1 MQYRA
6 VFTTCAMLCMASTC
20 ITSASELP
28 ENGMIVTVWE
38 SDDELPNND
47 IHTLVHDHQGF
58 LWAGTASGLVRF
70 DGRTFR
76 HPTGTDLGFFQAATT
91 YSATA
96 TDPGTIVFV
105 HDIDAMNRLLMVTPD
120 GVSAHPADAI
130 LGSDER
136 AAAVFNGGDGAL
148 WILATDRTWLLWK
161 NGLIERFPPPPQVAH
176 YTPPAALPLPSGRT
190 LLSRGAGLEI
200 HENGAI
206 KPISTIT
213 GLAVALASAND
224 GGAWIAD
231 RSGLHRMQNDGS
243 ITTTS
248 LPLPEDTDWP
258 PRLMHETKDG
268 ALWTYFRTAGLWRTD
283 STITRRVN
291 VNHPIIRCLTEDN
304 DGNLWVGTAG
314 GGLNRIRMPAFHQ
327 WATDPIDTIG
337 SICEDADGTLWLG
350 NTQGIWQLANG
361 RAIPPDSP
369 DAWPSLALSLCPTPD
384 GALWIGGANNIYRFR
399 RGIDPHPLPVG
410 PPEIDHALAMFRASD
425 GSVWAGCESGPLL
438 RFDSAA
444 NARPYGTDK
453 GYIGDFAQ
461 VFGEDAHGTL
471 WVGTRRGALFKFQD
485 DHFTSIPTP
494 LEATGTGILT
504 ITQGDGGALWL
515 GTRGR
520 GFLRYKDG
528 QFRAVEPQQG
538 LPDGII
544 AQTLAVNG
552 RLWVGSS
559 NSIFQISL
567 AELDACA
574 DGLRNSVRP
583 LRFGRGDGVNSFFA
597 TGQRQPCAWQSAD
610 GRLWFVGRKGVY
622 STNPEIWESQPAP
635 PATFIDEVITDTKP
649 SHPPFRLPSTNR
661 RLEFRYT
668 SPALSAP
675 ADLRFRYRLI
685 GFDKEWSLP
694 TSQVQVVYPRLPPG
708 RYTFQVASSTRPDA
722 WSHTPASTTITVMPA
737 WWELIWLRALAA
749 LISVAAAIAIIL
761 SWANRRLLRKT
772 AMLKQERKIES
783 ERARI
788 ARDLHDGI
796 GSGLTQLGWLTA
808 DLRESPPAEANT
820 QVDLI
825 SGKIRNLAR
834 DLDAAVWAV
843 SPRHDTLGSLCAY
856 LCEFAIEQF
865 RHTPIRCRVSAP
877 DNLPA
882 GPLAP
887 QIRNHLFMATR
898 EILNNILK
906 HANAREVRL
915 SIECAGGWI
924 TIEIRDDGCG
934 FETDSALTSSRYG
947 LRNIRDRLNEIG
959 GDAAVFSQL
968 GKGVQ
973 VSLRAP
979 ITS

>member
-1 MQYRA
+1 MQHGVVTSAYSLLCL
-6 VFTTCAMLCMASTC
+6 VFA
-20 ITSASELP
+20 IVTSASEVP

-38 SDDELPNND
+38 SDDGLPSND
-47 IHTLVHDHQGF
+47 IQTLVHDHQGF
-58 LWAGTASGLVRF
+58 LWVGTASGLVRF
-70 DGRTFR
+70 DGRAFR

-91 YSATA
+91 YSATE
-96 TDPGTIVFV
+96 TDPGIIVFV
-105 HDIDAMNRLLMVTPD
+105 HDLDAVNRLLMVTPD
-120 GVSAHPADAI
+120 GLSAHPADAV

-136 AAAVFNGGDGAL
+136 AAAVFNGGGGAL

-161 NGLIERFPPPPQVAH
+161 DGVIERFPPPPQVAR
-176 YTPPAALPLPSGRT
+176 YTQPAALSLPSGRT

-200 HENGAI
+200 HENGV
-206 KPISTIT
+206 IT
-213 GLAVALASAND
+213 PMPSVIGRAVALASASD

-231 RSGLHRMQNDGS
+231 SSGLHRMRSDGLL
-243 ITTTS
+243 TPAS
-248 LPLPEDTDWP
+248 LPLPETTDWP
-258 PRLMHETKDG
+258 PRLMHETRDG
-268 ALWTYFRTAGLWRTD
+268 ALWTYFRIAGLWRTD
-283 STITRRVN
+283 SAIARRVHTS
-291 VNHPIIRCLTEDN
+291 HPIIRCLAEDH
-304 DGNLWVGTAG
+304 DGNLWAGTAG
-314 GGLNRIRMPAFHQ
+314 GGLNRIRKPTFEQ
-327 WATDPIDTIG
+327 WATDQIDTIG
-337 SICEDADGTLWLG
+337 SICEDAHGTLWLG
-350 NTQGIWQLANG
+350 NTQGIWRLANG
-361 RAIPPDSP
+361 RAIPPDAP
-369 DAWPSLALSLCPTPD
+369 DDWPTFALSLCPTPD
-384 GALWIGGANNIYRFR
+384 GALWIGGAKNIFRYRP
-399 RGIDPHPLPVG
+399 GIDAHPLPVG

-438 RFDSAA
+438 RFDAEA
-444 NARPYGTDK
+444 NAHSYGPDE
-453 GYIGDFAQ
+453 GYRGDFAQ

-485 DHFTSIPTP
+485 SHFTSIPTP
-494 LEATGTGILT
+494 LEASGTGILT

-552 RLWVGSS
+552 RLWVGSG

-574 DGLRNSVRP
+574 DGLRKSVRP
-583 LRFGRGDGVNSFFA
+583 LRFGRSDGVNSFFA
-597 TGQRQPCAWQSAD
+597 AGQRQPCAWQSAD
-610 GRLWFVGRKGVY
+610 GKLWFVGRKGVY
-622 STNPEIWESQPAP
+622 STNPEIWESQPTP
-635 PATFIDEVITDTKP
+635 PDTFIDEVITDTKP

-675 ADLRFRYRLI
+675 ADLRFRYRLT

-722 WSHTPASTTITVMPA
+722 WTHTPASTTITVMPA

-865 RHTPIRCRVSAP
+865 RHTPVRCRVSAP
-877 DNLPA
+877 ENLPA

-906 HANAREVRL
+906 HADAREVRL
-915 SIECAGGWI
+915 AIECAEGWI
-924 TIEIRDDGCG
+924 TIEICDDGCG
-934 FETDSALTSSRYG
+934 FDFESAIGRSRHG
-947 LRNIRDRLNEIG
+947 LRNLHDRLREIG
-959 GDAAVFSQL
+959 GEVGISSQS
-968 GKGVQ
+968 GKGAQ
-973 VSLRAP
+973 VRLRAP
-979 ITS
+979 IAS